1 MGVMAGREPGI
12 EVFRNKRDAT
22 RYQIL
27 VEIAERQP
35 SVSQKEVAES
45 VGVTAQAVSDYLGEL
60 VEEGYVEKHGRG
72 RYEVT
77 KEGVDWLIGVTEELQ
92 EFVGY
97 VSEDVIGQVEVAAA
111 IATAGVEEGD
121 RVSITMSEGV
131 MHVTPGGSGSHTAV
145 AVTEA
150 GEGEEVGV
158 TDFEGILDFEPGG
171 VTAVP
176 VPRVQNGG
184 SRAVDADLV
193 AELCD
198 EHDLLA
204 VAGVEAL
211 VGVRKAGLDP
221 DVRFGS
227 VDAVVEAATKG
238 LDVLLVTV
246 TSRLSEHTD
255 ALRRHNDEVPGHH
268 VGYEVVDAN
277 ED

>member
-1 MGVMAGREPGI
+1 MVDSDQDGRPGLLQ
-12 EVFRNKRDAT
+12 NKRDAT

-27 VEIAERQP
+27 VRIAESQP

-45 VGVTAQAVSDYLGEL
+45 VGVTAQAVSDYLGGL
-60 VEEGYVEKHGRG
+60 VEDGFVEKHGRG

-77 KEGVDWLIGVTEELQ
+77 KEGVDWLIGVTEELRD
-92 EFVGY
+92 FVGY
-97 VSEDVIGQVEVAAA
+97 VSEDVIGQVEVAPAISTAA
-111 IATAGVEEGD
+111 VEEGD
-121 RVSITMSEGV
+121 RVSITMRDGV
-131 MHVTPGGSGSHTAV
+131 MHATPGGSGSHTAV
-145 AVTEA
+145 AVTAAE
-150 GEGEEVGV
+150 EGGEVGV

-184 SRAVDADLV
+184 SQAVDTDLV
-193 AELCD
+193 VELSD
-198 EHDLLA
+198 EHDLIA

-211 VGVRKAGLDP
+211 VSVRKAGLEP

-227 VDAVVEAATKG
+227 VDGVVEAATKG

-246 TSRLSEHTD
+246 TSRLSEHTE

-277 ED
+277 TD